1 MTKWEPYHVTIDF
14 FEIVETFV
22 NAMALQMN
30 EILAKH
36 GFNVQVI
43 TYVKDEWGNL
53 STKTTVLTSIVSCEV
68 LGLTTPFV
76 GACHV

>member
-1 MTKWEPYHVTIDF
+1 
-14 FEIVETFV
+14 
-22 NAMALQMN
+22 MALQVN
-30 EILAKH
+30 EVIAKH

-43 TYVKDEWGNL
+43 AYVKYEWGNL
-53 STKTTVLTSIVSCEV
+53 STKTIILTSIVSCEI